1 MLRKIKSCPANLCSM
16 ANRKKNKESKP
27 PEPTFLILPSKTSK
41 IIKKGDAVDEIITSS
56 LIDLNVNDPTEQLF
70 IILVLRKFLSNTKY
84 NFYNFFY
91 EILVRAAISCLTHKI
106 MYFTI
111 NNLHS
116 YSNVNVNVNVNF
128 IH

>member
-1 MLRKIKSCPANLCSM
+1 MMELK
-16 ANRKKNKESKP
+16 
-27 PEPTFLILPSKTSK
+27 LILPSKTSK

>member
-1 MLRKIKSCPANLCSM
+1 MLRKIKSCPANLCNM
-16 ANRKKNKESKP
+16 VHRKKSKESKP
-27 PEPTFLILPSKTSK
+27 PETTFLLLPSKTSK

-70 IILVLRKFLSNTKY
+70 VILVLRKFLSKTKY
-84 NFYNFFY
+84 KFTNFFY

-106 MYFTI
+106 MHYAIT
-111 NNLHS
+111 NLHS
-116 YSNVNVNVNVNF
+116 YPNVNVNF